1 MKDENGRLYKLL
13 SERDFELR
21 KLHKKLEIATITGVP
36 PGGIAAEA
44 ASSKI
49 VELSKKVRE
58 LTAEL
63 EAERTKVKQL
73 ARKCVDLQKEVGQRS
88 SCVYQVSHSTY
99 TESVVA
105 LHFS

>member
-21 KLHKKLEIATITGVP
+21 KLRKKQDEAKLSGLPA
-36 PGGIAAEA
+36 GGIAAEA

-63 EAERTKVKQL
+63 EAERSKVKQL
-73 ARKCVDLQKEVGQRS
+73 AKKCFDLQNLQEVGRRS
-88 SCVYQVSHSTY
+88 SC
-99 TESVVA
+99 
-105 LHFS
+105 F

>member
-21 KLHKKLEIATITGVP
+21 KLRKKQDDAKLPGLPA
-36 PGGIAAEA
+36 GGIAAEA

-58 LTAEL
+58 MTAEL
-63 EAERTKVKQL
+63 EAEKSKVKQL
-73 ARKCVDLQKEVGQRS
+73 AKKCFDLQNEVGQRS
-88 SCVYQVSHSTY
+88 SC
-99 TESVVA
+99 
-105 LHFS
+105 F

>member
-21 KLHKKLEIATITGVP
+21 KLRKKQEVAAFTGLP

-63 EAERTKVKQL
+63 ETERTKVKQM
-73 ARKCVDLQKEVGQRS
+73 AKKCLDLQKEVGQRS
-88 SCVYQVSHSTY
+88 SCSNNCHCTIK
-99 TESVVA
+99 
-105 LHFS
+105 

>member
-1 MKDENGRLYKLL
+1 MHLILQQEMKDENGRLYKLL

-21 KLHKKLEIATITGVP
+21 KKQDEVKLSGLP

-58 LTAEL
+58 MTAEL
-63 EAERTKVKQL
+63 EAERSKVKQL
-73 ARKCVDLQKEVGQRS
+73 AKKCFDLHNEVGHRS
-88 SCVYQVSHSTY
+88 YY
-99 TESVVA
+99 Y
-105 LHFS
+105 F